1 MHFHSDHLER
11 AALQLGCDIK
21 YGPKNMPWYRAL
33 SEEFLGFVNRSCLQS
48 LPGTTFSN
56 VLRRGD
62 YNPVKNGVIR
72 RSTFR
77 RIMMIW
83 TVDFYMQNPRRG
95 MEDIPACRW
104 RNHFGAFT
112 PDIPDDLDFLNTAL
126 GEHAF
131 RTAFHYG
138 IDIFHLRY
146 NNQQLGEVRKRFGT
160 GLSKSVDVEVN
171 FDRGNIAYIYVLNPG
186 NGKYFRVDAVN
197 YNEYAKGLSLWQ
209 HRVIR
214 KWKLKNLRDK
224 TDLNGLAEAKERIRQ
239 LVQQDLVAYPHHTHK
254 SSAQF
259 MECLKRDAGHGGN
272 ESPRPPYTENGSQKA
287 PRDIPEEDLPDLK
300 TNFTSSDPDD
310 EDEDDDLD

>member
-1 MHFHSDHLER
+1 
-11 AALQLGCDIK
+11 
-21 YGPKNMPWYRAL
+21 
-33 SEEFLGFVNRSCLQS
+33 
-48 LPGTTFSN
+48 

-77 RIMMIW
+77 SIMMIW

-104 RNHFGAFT
+104 RDHFGAFT

-146 NNQQLGEVRKRFGT
+146 NNQQL
-160 GLSKSVDVEVN
+160 
-171 FDRGNIAYIYVLNPG
+171 
-186 NGKYFRVDAVN
+186 
-197 YNEYAKGLSLWQ
+197 
-209 HRVIR
+209 
-214 KWKLKNLRDK
+214 KNMRDK

-259 MECLKRDAGHGGN
+259 MEYLQRDAGHGGN
-272 ESPRPPYTENGSQKA
+272 ESPRPPYTENGPQKA